1 MAWPQRYD
9 PRAGRRA
16 TVWPNGCPRP
26 DAGLL
31 LVPTRPPRTIAR
43 RSRTTPLTSP
53 KPRPR
58 CGENPQPWPRRRSR
72 RPPGRAALASHNRAK
87 AQPCTRTRSCERPER
102 RSVQGR
108 VSWRVWAGAFAARC
122 VRRAGRAVAR
132 AVGTSGAGAKG
143 DATAPLPGRHST
155 VAPCRRPPSRS
166 PVRTPHPLAP
176 PSRSRLDAGPVVGGA
191 CSGVPALRGRERARV
206 GRQEVSP
213 TRPGCRHAQWAT
225 GPRSTR

>member
-16 TVWPNGCPRP
+16 TVWPNGCPKP
-26 DAGLL
+26 DCRTAPTNASAAHNSSPLANHPSN
-31 LVPTRPPRTIAR
+31 VPEA
-43 RSRTTPLTSP
+43 
-53 KPRPR
+53 RPR
-58 CGENPQPWPRRRSR
+58 CREKTQPWPRRRSR

-102 RSVQGR
+102 RPFKGGSR
-108 VSWRVWAGAFAARC
+108 GASLGGCVAARC

-132 AVGTSGAGAKG
+132 AVGTSGAGAEG

>member
-9 PRAGRRA
+9 PRAGGRA
-16 TVWPNGCPRP
+16 TVWPNGCPKP
-26 DAGLL
+26 DCRTAPTNASAAHDSSPLANHPSN
-31 LVPTRPPRTIAR
+31 VPEA
-43 RSRTTPLTSP
+43 
-53 KPRPR
+53 RPR
-58 CGENPQPWPRRRSR
+58 CRKKTQPWPRRRSR

-108 VSWRVWAGAFAARC
+108 VSWRVAGR
-122 VRRAGRAVAR
+122 VRRSTMRSPCGKGRRPGRRDV
-132 AVGTSGAGAKG
+132 GAGAEG

-176 PSRSRLDAGPVVGGA
+176 PSGPASMRVLSSAVLVVVCLLSGA
-191 CSGVPALRGRERARV
+191 ESGLV
-206 GRQEVSP
+206 
-213 TRPGCRHAQWAT
+213 WDDKK
-225 GPRSTR
+225 

>member
-1 MAWPQRYD
+1 MTPVPAGG
-9 PRAGRRA
+9 PRSGRMGVRSRIAG
-16 TVWPNGCPRP
+16 P
-26 DAGLL
+26 LL
-31 LVPTRPPRTIAR
+31 PTRPPRTIAR
-43 RSRTTPLTSP
+43 RSRTTPLTFP
-53 KPRPR
+53 KPGLDAAKNPNHALGGARGGRPD
-58 CGENPQPWPRRRSR
+58 GPRSR
-72 RPPGRAALASHNRAK
+72 PTTVRKRSRALARA
-87 AQPCTRTRSCERPER
+87 PV
-102 RSVQGR
+102 SVPRGGPFKGGSR
-108 VSWRVWAGAFAARC
+108 GASLGGCVAARC

-176 PSRSRLDAGPVVGGA
+176 PSRSRLDAGPVVGRA